1 MKIIGIIA
9 RPDMTSQ
16 NNFVMVANK
25 KLLEVIQRY
34 NVNVMVIVP
43 PCKDNY
49 IDFDYEDGPKI
60 TDYDFNKML
69 DLIKM
74 CNGVILQGGDEFY
87 DFDIKVIDYLYKNDI
102 PTLGI
107 CLGMQAMAS
116 YKGGNCVRLNNH
128 YKIKHSI
135 KIRRDS
141 KLYSI
146 LKSERIM
153 ISSRHNYQVKGSC
166 LFVNAISED
175 NVIEAIELKNYQFG
189 MGVQWHPEM
198 MLIDNDTMLPLFCK
212 LITTS
217 HKN

>member
-1 MKIIGIIA
+1 MEIIA
-9 RPDMTSQ
+9 ET
-16 NNFVMVANK
+16 
-25 KLLEVIQRY
+25 LL
-34 NVNVMVIVP
+34 
-43 PCKDNY
+43 
-49 IDFDYEDGPKI
+49 
-60 TDYDFNKML
+60 ML

-175 NVIEAIELKNYQFG
+175 NVIEGFEDNSKRFFLAC
-189 MGVQWHPEM
+189 QWHPEEGDDVYQRR
-198 MLIDNDTMLPLFCK
+198 LFQSFIDNLE
-212 LITTS
+212 
-217 HKN
+217 